1 MLFSGCASK
10 RLAKKGLEHQKAG
23 FYSDAAGYFYQALL
37 KNDDNLDAKIG
48 LKNTGQQ
55 VLNDHLVAFDKAFRN
70 QESDIA
76 VYNYMKARNYFN
88 KVEQVGVKLDFPEK
102 YVAYFEEVKH
112 DHLQSSYQKGYKLLM
127 EERFTEAEE
136 IFNEI
141 YDIDKDYKNVQQLL
155 REARYETL
163 YRNAQSAMND
173 GKYRKAYDL
182 LEEILIDVAYKN
194 AEYLKEQCLEKGQ
207 VTIALLAFE
216 NSSGNPRAATI
227 VRSKLESKLNRMTNP
242 FLRIVDR
249 SLTEEIMDEQEINMA
264 GIARNS
270 GSFDAEQLDGIKA
283 FLQSTVLQHDA
294 YETPLS
300 HEQKRGYLKK
310 ESKFRDKETGKTKTR
325 VTYDKVTYEEYS
337 KKSSASCQFS
347 FKLVSAENGQ
357 ILASDVLRASLE
369 DEMHYVDFEGDTKN
383 LVPGYWKYKRRDTRS
398 DVIKDN
404 YSDVRKLQRLAEG
417 KRSLKSP
424 DVLSE
429 EAVER
434 VALDAARKI
443 NAYNPE

>member
-1 MLFSGCASK
+1 
-10 RLAKKGLEHQKAG
+10 
-23 FYSDAAGYFYQALL
+23 
-37 KNDDNLDAKIG
+37 
-48 LKNTGQQ
+48 
-55 VLNDHLVAFDKAFRN
+55 
-70 QESDIA
+70 
-76 VYNYMKARNYFN
+76 
-88 KVEQVGVKLDFPEK
+88 
-102 YVAYFEEVKH
+102 
-112 DHLQSSYQKGYKLLM
+112 
-127 EERFTEAEE
+127 
-136 IFNEI
+136 
-141 YDIDKDYKNVQQLL
+141 
-155 REARYETL
+155 
-163 YRNAQSAMND
+163 MND

-194 AEYLKEQCLEKGQ
+194 AESLKEQCLEKGQ